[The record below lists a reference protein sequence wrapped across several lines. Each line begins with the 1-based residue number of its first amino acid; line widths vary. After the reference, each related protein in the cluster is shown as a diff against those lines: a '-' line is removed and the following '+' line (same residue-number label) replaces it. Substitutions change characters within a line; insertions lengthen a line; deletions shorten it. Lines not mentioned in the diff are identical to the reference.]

1 MFDHTHLRTTL
12 YLKPLR
18 WKHMAITIT
27 NSKHSS
33 LYLISKN
40 CKYYVIVQ
48 NHKNGT
54 VFLKWKVLLF
64 MYETKWRKRLKL
76 KWLRRSKRV
85 PHPLKRYISF
95 MIAHQYIDK
104 IFRVLNPFSYRTR
117 CYTNQFQNIFN
128 QRAIG
133 KRPQQPNEHVF
144 RNWAHHQ
151 EVSFFKSTWI
161 MLFVLKYSKRYQYYS
176 MKNLLSDQLTA

>member
-12 YLKPLR
+12 YLKPLL

-64 MYETKWRKRLKL
+64 MYETKWRKTKAQVI
-76 KWLRRSKRV
+76 KEKQKS
-85 PHPLKRYISF
+85 PPPLKRYISF
-95 MIAHQYIDK
+95 IIAHQYIDK

>member
-1 MFDHTHLRTTL
+1 MFDYTHLRTTL

-64 MYETKWRKRLKL
+64 MYETKWRKRLRL

-133 KRPQQPNEHVF
+133 KRPQQQNEHVF

-161 MLFVLKYSKRYQYYS
+161 MLFVLKYSKRYQY
-176 MKNLLSDQLTA
+176 

>member
-64 MYETKWRKRLKL
+64 MYETKWRKRLRL

>member
-1 MFDHTHLRTTL
+1 MFDHTHLTTTL

-40 CKYYVIVQ
+40 CKYYVTVQ

-64 MYETKWRKRLKL
+64 MYETYKEKQK
-76 KWLRRSKRV
+76 S
-85 PHPLKRYISF
+85 PPPLKRYISF
-95 MIAHQYIDK
+95 IIAHQYIDK

-128 QRAIG
+128 QRAFG